1 MHIVENR
8 KDTEPR
14 LGSGCTSIVIPI
26 ARPPILGKEEQGDHS
41 QTGEPPDSMAKH
53 SESTLFSPSA
63 LSSHPWN
70 PSPTS
75 QTPGFLFTSPPS
87 PSAGPLV
94 PHLPPGFHSFVPTTD
109 SGPPSVVH
117 RKCLQ
122 VLNDSGGNEGKWP
135 LNLVLEENPKNI
147 SKLSFFLTER

>member
-1 MHIVENR
+1 MLTVLTVSTKEKIKYCCLLSSHAGFHLVF
-8 KDTEPR
+8 P
-14 LGSGCTSIVIPI
+14 LGNEI
-26 ARPPILGKEEQGDHS
+26 
-41 QTGEPPDSMAKH
+41 PDSMAKH